1 MENIFKKFS
10 NLRRWIRVYIC
21 FIIPAVCAVI
31 PIFFLKFLITYII
44 IGADVLFLLP
54 LFIYSEEVKR
64 DKEREENQ
72 KLIDQKITY
81 YLMTINKKMPEAN
94 IAPTTKT
101 DDASNNKQ
109 SATKSVSSKFDN
121 LIIGGIS
128 KEQIENFKPGDTL
141 TIQHKPTIEYPNS
154 IYIIND
160 RTTAV
165 LGTLELSLAM
175 SLIEAWELMLKAHLM
190 NCYGID
196 SIYYKDNPNRTITLS
211 NYNT

>member
-54 LFIYSEEVKR
+54 VFIYSEEVKH

-94 IAPTTKT
+94 IDSLPKNIFELKI
-101 DDASNNKQ
+101 DD
-109 SATKSVSSKFDN
+109 
-121 LIIGGIS
+121 IGLDQVIYY
-128 KEQIENFKPGDTL
+128 KNGDTL
-141 TIQHKPTIEYPNS
+141 TIQHKPSNEYPNN
-154 IYIIND
+154 IFITND
-160 RTTAV
+160 RTGTI
-165 LGTLELSLAM
+165 LGTLELSLAKN
-175 SLIEAWELMLKAHLM
+175 LIEKYGRKCVFKGEISEVVPTDNEKFKCTIKILKQL
-190 NCYGID
+190 
-196 SIYYKDNPNRTITLS
+196 T
-211 NYNT
+211 